1 MVVDDNGH
9 VYNIGKEYF
18 DGKRER
24 KDDKANYSFVLHK
37 VTQDDI
43 LSQKIPL
50 ESNEYIQS
58 LAMTFNANHLRLIGY
73 YSEKNAFGIK
83 GVSQFK
89 VNENDLSILDKK
101 KAALPLEVYKDIYGD
116 VNAGFNKGRELTNFD
131 LDHILVDE
139 ESNTYLVAE
148 EFYITQVYI
157 PGGVNGM
164 GTYTYTFH
172 YDDIL
177 ITKFSATGELLW
189 GRSIF
194 KRANEPSYN
203 VFLKDNQLHVL
214 LNSGKN
220 LIEKND
226 GRLKVSKG
234 WFESSALY
242 DFVYDG
248 EGNLIYEKIQDNTK
262 DKVKYIPYRGN
273 YAHDK
278 FVMFSQSNSY
288 KQLMILEPK

>member
-1 MVVDDNGH
+1 
-9 VYNIGKEYF
+9 
-18 DGKRER
+18 
-24 KDDKANYSFVLHK
+24 
-37 VTQDDI
+37 
-43 LSQKIPL
+43 
-50 ESNEYIQS
+50 
-58 LAMTFNANHLRLIGY
+58 
-73 YSEKNAFGIK
+73 
-83 GVSQFK
+83 
-89 VNENDLSILDKK
+89 
-101 KAALPLEVYKDIYGD
+101 
-116 VNAGFNKGRELTNFD
+116 
-131 LDHILVDE
+131 
-139 ESNTYLVAE
+139 
-148 EFYITQVYI
+148 
-157 PGGVNGM
+157 
-164 GTYTYTFH
+164 
-172 YDDIL
+172 
-177 ITKFSATGELLW
+177 
-189 GRSIF
+189 
-194 KRANEPSYN
+194 